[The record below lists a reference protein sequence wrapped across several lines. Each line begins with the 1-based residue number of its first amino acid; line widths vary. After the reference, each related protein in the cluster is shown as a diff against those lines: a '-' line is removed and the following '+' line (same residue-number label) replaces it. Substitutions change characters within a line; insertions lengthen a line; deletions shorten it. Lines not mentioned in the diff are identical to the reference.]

1 MQSIEG
7 SKETIVEA
15 GEGCVGVN
23 GKCVTTTFSG
33 YEDENH
39 RDQWAHENEPLS
51 LLGSRAAV
59 FGHEFA
65 NSLTVIS
72 SSLQFV
78 ERELEKR
85 RVNDSALMAVI
96 QSALGEINRLDLLLN
111 EFRSPAAFQAC
122 ELINT
127 DLVKVVEEVLA
138 LQMLICRAG
147 RNCRQ
152 IRI

>member
-1 MQSIEG
+1 M
-7 SKETIVEA
+7 V
-15 GEGCVGVN
+15 
-23 GKCVTTTFSG
+23 KCAPTTFSG

-39 RDQWAHENEPLS
+39 RDQWAHENERLS
-51 LLGSRAAV
+51 LLGSRVAV

-72 SSLQFV
+72 ASLQFV

-85 RVNDSALMAVI
+85 RINDSALMAVI

-111 EFRSPAAFQAC
+111 EFRSPAA
-122 ELINT
+122 

-138 LQMLICRAG
+138 LE
-147 RNCRQ
+147 
-152 IRI
+152 